1 MTGSA
6 GQEKDKT
13 MIRQLSVGAAS
24 FALTAVLI
32 LTAATQGTSLIG

>member
-1 MTGSA
+1 MIRYMSA
-6 GQEKDKT
+6 G
-13 MIRQLSVGAAS
+13 VAS